1 MMKNLGI
8 GIVLAA
14 VAIFFWGFLYWGM
27 NPLPS
32 SSWKQ
37 TKDDVAAGKALL
49 EHFPESG
56 TYYLPGRYNDEETW
70 MKLHAAGP
78 VAFIH
83 LTAREG
89 RPLHDWGIMIRG
101 FLLYLVVVTLIALL
115 LQKVSPALPSYA
127 DRVKFAALVGLAAAV
142 MIDFGDVVWWYI
154 PWEWK
159 IHQAVYT
166 VTTWTIA
173 GLVLAKFVKP
183 R

>member
-1 MMKNLGI
+1 MKNLGI

-14 VAIFFWGFLYWGM
+14 LAIFFWGFLYWGM
-27 NPLPS
+27 NPLPAK
-32 SSWKQ
+32 SWK
-37 TKDDVAAGKALL
+37 KANDDVAAGKAIL

-56 TYYLPGRYNDEETW
+56 TYYIPGTYNDEETW

-89 RPLHDWGIMIRG
+89 RPAHDMGIMIRG
-101 FLLYLVVVTLIALL
+101 FALYLVVVTLIALV
-115 LQKVSPALPSYA
+115 LQRVALPSYW
-127 DRVKFAALVGLAAAV
+127 DRVKFTALVGLAAAV

-166 VTTWTIA
+166 VTTWTVA
-173 GLVLAKFVKP
+173 GLVLAKFVKSE
-183 R
+183 

>member
-1 MMKNLGI
+1 MKNLGI

-14 VAIFFWGFLYWGM
+14 MAIFFWGFLYWGL
-27 NPLPS
+27 NPLPA

-56 TYYLPGRYNDEETW
+56 TYYLPGTYNDEETW
-70 MKLHAAGP
+70 EKLHAAGP

-89 RPLHDWGIMIRG
+89 RPAHDGGIMIRG
-101 FLLYLVVVTLIALL
+101 FGLYLAVVSLIALI
-115 LQKVSPALPSYA
+115 LQRVALPSYW
-127 DRVKFAALVGLAAAV
+127 DRVKFTALVGLAAAV
-142 MIDFGDVVWWYI
+142 MIDIGDVVWWYI